1 MCRLIKRGNVF
12 NLISQG
18 NAGGPPNMMMKLEQ
32 PGNFDNSMMMKGDQI
47 PSNPNFD
54 NSGNMNMMKG
64 DSMPN
69 FDNPN
74 PMMMKNDPGMQ
85 LNMGP
90 NPMMNNPL
98 NNVMKQVFK
107 Q

>member
-1 MCRLIKRGNVF
+1 
-12 NLISQG
+12 
-18 NAGGPPNMMMKLEQ
+18 MMMKLEQ
-32 PGNFDNSMMMKGDQI
+32 SGQFDNSMMMKGEI

-54 NSGNMNMMKG
+54 NSGNMNMMKN
-64 DSMPN
+64 DPMSN

-85 LNMGP
+85 PNPMGP
-90 NPMMNNPL
+90 NHPMMNNPL
-98 NNVMKQVFK
+98 NNVMKQQVFW

>member
-1 MCRLIKRGNVF
+1 
-12 NLISQG
+12 
-18 NAGGPPNMMMKLEQ
+18 MMMKLDQ
-32 PGNFDNSMMMKGDQI
+32 GGNFENPMMMKGDQI

-54 NSGNMNMMKG
+54 T
-64 DSMPN
+64 N

-85 LNMGP
+85 PNLGP
-90 NPMMNNPL
+90 NHPMMNNPL